1 MWQLT
6 GKQALRLAPR
16 ETRFL
21 RARSGT
27 LWVALESAP
36 GFPRMA
42 AVDHILG
49 PGERLLVQAG
59 QTAVVSRAGP
69 RGNDAWFDWQPL
81 PARPSTASWR
91 DAALQLL
98 AQFGMSAAPAR

>member
-6 GKQALRLAPR
+6 GSHAQRLAPR
-16 ETRFL
+16 EARFL
-21 RARSGT
+21 RARAGT

-36 GFPRMA
+36 GTPRAA

-59 QTAVVSRAGP
+59 QTAVISRAGSRDAP
-69 RGNDAWFDWQPL
+69 AWFDWQPL
-81 PARPSTASWR
+81 PARRAAVSWR
-91 DAALQLL
+91 SAALQML

>member
-6 GKQALRLAPR
+6 GTQALRLAPR
-16 ETRFL
+16 ETRYL
-21 RARSGT
+21 RARAGT

-36 GFPRMA
+36 GLPRTV

-59 QTAVVSRAGP
+59 QTAVVSRAGA
-69 RGNDAWFDWQPL
+69 RGADAWFDWQPL
-81 PARPSTASWR
+81 PARQPGVTWR
-91 DAALQLL
+91 TAALQLL